1 MQQTCVRFI
10 FGCVACPAACRAGVK
25 SGAPSLE
32 GLQPEFGNTAG
43 LNIQVFTD
51 WQRLLS
57 AIYIRDFDKQGS
69 AVPNGVK
76 LFMKEVVSATSY
88 SSRLAVLMRQTPWKP
103 LASPM
108 LHMLDFTSTSSFYCT

>member
-1 MQQTCVRFI
+1 MC
-10 FGCVACPAACRAGVK
+10 CLPCSRAGVK

-32 GLQPEFGNTAG
+32 GLQPDFGNTAG
-43 LNIQVFTD
+43 LYIQVFTD

-57 AIYIRDFDKQGS
+57 AIYIRDSDKQGS

-103 LASPM
+103 LASRR
-108 LHMLDFTSTSSFYCT
+108 LGFTSKI